1 MYDPTELVI
10 PEITPT
16 TKLLEALYYAM
27 LEFAHAESAQT
38 LVLLISAAVALLGLA
53 LCFFGWPFRRV
64 LGAVM
69 GAIVAFFLAV
79 VVYNA
84 YLFSLGLDDMVYL
97 VICLAV
103 AAPAAALLFFFP
115 RAGEF
120 LLTFLAAGSTVFVLT
135 ISPYGNLTL
144 ARLLPSLA
152 VGAAYAG
159 AAIRWRK
166 PLVVLGTAV
175 LGGIAAGT
183 FGMPVVNIN
192 AVIDFKPAILVLAA
206 AGFAVQWFWGRK
218 PGEKKVPAATASY
231 GGFPAGLQAP
241 GMGSAPGGNSPAP
254 PTYGAAPTQQTPGG
268 DSAAS
273 GNPGAPSASSGGS
286 GPLRQNPGVNS
297 KENWKND

>member
-10 PEITPT
+10 PEITST
-16 TKLLEALYYAM
+16 TKLLDALYYTM
-27 LEFAHAESAQT
+27 LEWMHVDSDRTPA
-38 LVLLISAAVALLGLA
+38 LLISAAVALLGLA

-64 LGAVM
+64 MGAVM
-69 GAIVAFFLAV
+69 GAIAAFFLAV
-79 VVYNA
+79 VVYYA
-84 YLFSLGLDDMVYL
+84 FSLDLDDMVYL
-97 VICLAV
+97 VISLA
-103 AAPAAALLFFFP
+103 AAAAAAALLFRFP

-120 LLTFLAAGSTVFVLT
+120 LLAFLAAGGTVFVLT

-144 ARLLPSLA
+144 SRLLPSLA

-183 FGMPVVNIN
+183 FGMPVVNSN
-192 AVIDFKPAILVLAA
+192 TVSDFKIAIIVLAA

-218 PGEKKVPAATASY
+218 PGQKVPAATASY
-231 GGFPAGLQAP
+231 GGFPSGQQTP
-241 GMGSAPGGNSPAP
+241 GVGSTAGGNPPAP
-254 PTYGAAPTQQTPGG
+254 PTYGAAPAQQTPGAG
-268 DSAAS
+268 SAAG
-273 GNPGAPSASSGGS
+273 GNPPASSGDS

-297 KENWKND
+297 KESWKND

>member
-10 PEITPT
+10 PEITST
-16 TKLLEALYYAM
+16 TKLLDALYYTM
-27 LEFAHAESAQT
+27 LEWMHVDSDRTPA
-38 LVLLISAAVALLGLA
+38 LLISAAVALLGLA

-64 LGAVM
+64 MGAVM
-69 GAIVAFFLAV
+69 GAIAAFFLAV
-79 VVYNA
+79 VVYYA
-84 YLFSLGLDDMVYL
+84 FSLDLDDMVYL
-97 VICLAV
+97 VISLAV
-103 AAPAAALLFFFP
+103 AAAAAALLFRFP

-120 LLTFLAAGSTVFVLT
+120 LLAFLAAGSTVFVLT

-183 FGMPVVNIN
+183 FGMPVVNSN
-192 AVIDFKPAILVLAA
+192 TVIDFKPAILVLAA

-218 PGEKKVPAATASY
+218 PGEKKVPSATASY
-231 GGFPAGLQAP
+231 GGFPSGQQTP
-241 GMGSAPGGNSPAP
+241 GVGSTAGGNPPAP

-268 DSAAS
+268 DSAAG

>member
-64 LGAVM
+64 MGAVM
-69 GAIVAFFLAV
+69 GAIAAFFLAV
-79 VVYNA
+79 VVYYA
-84 YLFSLGLDDMVYL
+84 FSLDLDDMVYL
-97 VICLAV
+97 VISLAV
-103 AAPAAALLFFFP
+103 AAAAAALLFFFP

-231 GGFPAGLQAP
+231 GGFPSGQQAP
-241 GMGSAPGGNSPAP
+241 GRNPPAP
-254 PTYGAAPTQQTPGG
+254 PTYGAAPTPQTPGG
-268 DSAAS
+268 DSAAG

>member
-10 PEITPT
+10 PEITST
-16 TKLLEALYYAM
+16 TKLLDALYYTM
-27 LEFAHAESAQT
+27 LEWMHVDSDRTPA
-38 LVLLISAAVALLGLA
+38 LLISAAVALLGLA

-64 LGAVM
+64 MGAVM
-69 GAIVAFFLAV
+69 GAIAAFFLAV
-79 VVYNA
+79 VVYYA
-84 YLFSLGLDDMVYL
+84 FSLDLDDMVYL
-97 VICLAV
+97 VISLAV
-103 AAPAAALLFFFP
+103 AAPAAALLFRFP

-120 LLTFLAAGSTVFVLT
+120 LLAFLAAGSTVFVLT

-144 ARLLPSLA
+144 SRLLPSLA

-218 PGEKKVPAATASY
+218 PGQKVPSATASY
-231 GGFPAGLQAP
+231 GGFTSAQQTP
-241 GMGSAPGGNSPAP
+241 GVGSTAGGNPPAP
-254 PTYGAAPTQQTPGG
+254 PTYGAAPAQQTPGAG
-268 DSAAS
+268 SAAG
-273 GNPGAPSASSGGS
+273 GNPPASSGDS